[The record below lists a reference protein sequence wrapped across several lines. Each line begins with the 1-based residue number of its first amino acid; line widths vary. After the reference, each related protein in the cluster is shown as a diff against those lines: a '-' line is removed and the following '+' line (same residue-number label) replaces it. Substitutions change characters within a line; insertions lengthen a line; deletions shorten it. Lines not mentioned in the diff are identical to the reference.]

1 MNKKA
6 KLSQKNKLLNIKKI
20 RNSIDKIDT
29 QILKY
34 LSLRRKEVMKITKY
48 KKRSEIVDQKRIA
61 SMLKKLVRK
70 GRALNIEPYVIENLW
85 KAMIRSFIKLERE
98 KI

>member
-34 LSLRRKEVMKITKY
+34 LSLRRK
-48 KKRSEIVDQKRIA
+48 
-61 SMLKKLVRK
+61 
-70 GRALNIEPYVIENLW
+70 
-85 KAMIRSFIKLERE
+85 
-98 KI
+98 

>member
-1 MNKKA
+1 MIKKA

-48 KKRSEIVDQKRIA
+48 KKRSEIVDQRDTT
-61 SMLKKLVRK
+61 LKDTKNYPINPL
-70 GRALNIEPYVIENLW
+70 
-85 KAMIRSFIKLERE
+85 LET
-98 KI
+98 